1 MLSAFGTVLPEE
13 ERRALNQRLG
23 SLGRLYSRPREW
35 DVFLADTVQPLA
47 QALPNEPSIIEI
59 DAAAREARKRALP
72 DSGNLRRQVD
82 DVVATIEEAEW
93 LQRPG
98 SAFEIDWQ
106 KDLKGFA
113 SDLLAKRHRRLR
125 KHLKKVDIS
134 DRHDFHQLRI
144 EAKKIR
150 YPTEMFGNLFE
161 PKAADAYLDRLVAV
175 QDALGHLNDAMVA
188 GERVAELPL
197 SSRAQGLVSG
207 WLAHELAARRE
218 PFPALPSGCARP
230 CPSGQNRPNTPRPP
244 TLRFREC
251 GAALFS
257 EILVCQCHKSRE
269 KGVMPLEE
277 GFRPWIHPRRAV
289 RVRYHRQH
297 RTASISDSSAGRSA
311 IGDG

>member
-1 MLSAFGTVLPEE
+1 MTETVRRNAESVIEIGHTAYPVLTPDSTVGAGLRVMIASGLRSLKTAGQRGSSERPELIHRFRIGLRRLRSVLNAFGTVLPGE

-59 DAAAREARKRALP
+59 DASAREARKRALP
-72 DSGNLRRQVD
+72 DSGSLRRQVD
-82 DVVATIEEAEW
+82 DVVAALEQAEW

-98 SAFEIDWQ
+98 SAFEVDWQ

-113 SDLLAKRHRRLR
+113 SNLLAKRHRRLR

-134 DRHDFHQLRI
+134 DRDDFHQLRI

-161 PKAADAYLDRLVAV
+161 AKAADTYLDRLVAV
-175 QDALGHLNDAMVA
+175 QDALGHLNDAVVA

-207 WLAHELAARRE
+207 WLAHEVAARRE
-218 PFPALPSGCARP
+218 PFPRAAKRLRKA
-230 CPSGQNRPNTPRPP
+230 TP
-244 TLRFREC
+244 FW
-251 GAALFS
+251 
-257 EILVCQCHKSRE
+257 
-269 KGVMPLEE
+269 EE
-277 GFRPWIHPRRAV
+277 
-289 RVRYHRQH
+289 
-297 RTASISDSSAGRSA
+297 
-311 IGDG
+311 